1 MTSQDVTAQE
11 STRNES
17 GQQTATQASDV
28 TETCVGITEKYRA
41 GTISKVGAILELQS
55 TIPHD
60 VETTYLDTLGA
71 YIQILDNFEH
81 IRGRTLS
88 SGTAGNEVENDKPGT
103 GDRADELEEIVV
115 TGQNKRARS
124 NSVGTDDGSA
134 KQKINASTFA

>member
-1 MTSQDVTAQE
+1 MTSQDVTVQE
-11 STRNES
+11 STHNEG
-17 GQQTATQASDV
+17 GQQTVAQASDV
-28 TETCVGITEKYRA
+28 TEMCVGITEKYRT

-60 VETTYLDTLGA
+60 VEATYIDTLGA
-71 YIQILDNFEH
+71 YIQILNNFEH

-88 SGTAGNEVENDKPGT
+88 SGTAGNEVENDEPGT

-124 NSVGTDDGSA
+124 DSVGTDDGSA
-134 KQKINASTFA
+134 K